1 MKEQKRN
8 LATFDEAKKAAQ
20 LAYNKKHYGDLIHSR
35 REALGIMQKELAS
48 ALGVPPMYVTHW
60 EAGRSRPDLNL
71 IPDLCRALDLS
82 ITAFFHQPSEH
93 GGLTAE
99 EEQHLRNYRSLSPRD
114 RAVTDA
120 MISHMLDLS
129 WEETLEHCKT
139 NFHLIFRNYQQAAA
153 GTGFTLDPEASGEKV
168 FIHNTRLSD
177 RADEIVTVNG
187 DSMLPDYPDGQE
199 VYVMHTRA
207 LNIGD
212 IGLFVVNGEGYIKQ
226 YLGDRL
232 HSLNPDYGDIPLL
245 ESDDARIIGKVLGPV
260 SDHDHPT
267 EEEKKILATFATEE

>member
-1 MKEQKRN
+1 MKGSHQSN
-8 LATFDEAKKAAQ
+8 IASFAEARKAAQ

-71 IPDLCRALDLS
+71 IPALCKALDMS
-82 ITAFFHQPSEH
+82 VAAFF
-93 GGLTAE
+93 GLPASRSDLGE
-99 EEQHLRNYRSLSPRD
+99 EEARLLRDYRSLSPHD
-114 RAVTDA
+114 RAIASSV
-120 MISHMLDLS
+120 ISNMVELS
-129 WEETLEHCKT
+129 SSEIWERCRTG
-139 NFHLIFRNYQQAAA
+139 FHLIFHNYQQAAA

-168 FIHNTRLSD
+168 FIRNTRLSD

-199 VYVMHTRA
+199 VYVMHTQA

-245 ESDDARIIGKVLGPV
+245 ESDDARIIGRVLGPV

-267 EEEKKILATFATEE
+267 EEEKKVLAELGM